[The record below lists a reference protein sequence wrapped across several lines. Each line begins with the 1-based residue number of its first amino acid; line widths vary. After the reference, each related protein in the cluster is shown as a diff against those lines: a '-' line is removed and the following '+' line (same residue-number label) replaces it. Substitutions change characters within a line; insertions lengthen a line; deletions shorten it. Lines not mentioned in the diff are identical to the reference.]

1 MAWQNNAAALCGVM
15 DAPAAFSHRSRGVDY
30 YAFPLVT
37 RRLSG
42 AADRVSVIL
51 SEDPART
58 IPAPGQRLSLTGE
71 LRSFTNRSGEGN
83 RLQLYIYAQELGPG
97 EGEDRNSVLLS
108 GVLCRVPVWRRTP
121 MGREICDLML
131 AVTRRYGRTDYL
143 PCIAWGRTAR
153 EASLWE
159 QGRPVRLTGRF
170 QSRNY
175 IKVTEAGSL
184 QRTAFEVSV
193 TEFLPPEA

>member
-1 MAWQNNAAALCGVM
+1 MAWQNNTAALCGVM
-15 DAPAAFSHRSRGVDY
+15 DAPADFSHRSRGVDY
-30 YAFPLVT
+30 YVFPLVT

-42 AADRVSVIL
+42 AADRVSIIV
-51 SEDPART
+51 SEDLART

-97 EGEDRNSVLLS
+97 EGADRNSVLLS
-108 GVLCRVPVWRRTP
+108 GVICRAPVWRRTP

-193 TEFLPPEA
+193 TEFLPPEP